1 MKMDLKIE
9 KKNVLSPTCTEAG
22 SVEYWSCSDCD
33 KLFADE
39 DATEEITDVTVPATG
54 HNWEDAEIVKVA
66 TYTQAGSKKQV
77 CTECEEEQTVTLEA
91 LEYTAD
97 ATVEAG
103 ESISAAIEAAQN
115 GIQVACA
122 ATITNNTVKD
132 MKYSADNE
140 WAHGSVGIYVLT
152 EEADS
157 VTVTGNT
164 LENVDNGI
172 YGYVNGAVANSET
185 AKEDN
190 TFTDLYEEGY
200 DFYETPAAAD
210 AE

>member
-1 MKMDLKIE
+1 MTRTKR
-9 KKNVLSPTCTEAG
+9 
-22 SVEYWSCSDCD
+22 
-33 KLFADE
+33 
-39 DATEEITDVTVPATG
+39 
-54 HNWEDAEIVKVA
+54 IV
-66 TYTQAGSKKQV
+66 
-77 CTECEEEQTVTLEA
+77 VTLC
-91 LEYTAD
+91 
-97 ATVEAG
+97 
-103 ESISAAIEAAQN
+103 SIAAAAMT
-115 GIQVACA
+115 ACA
-122 ATITNNTVKD
+122 ATITNNAVKD

-140 WAHGSVGIYVLT
+140 WAHGSVGIYILT

-164 LENVDNGI
+164 LDNVDNGI

-185 AKEDN
+185 AKENN